1 MESFGQRLGHGKWA
15 VTWVDAR
22 VGGGLLRIESVLPI
36 CGIDRGEEAREPDVL
51 LPGDLG
57 AGGRQTTD
65 RPAAVPGHQRGSDG
79 PPVRR
84 PGRDARTGAAQGVR
98 GSGRG
103 LDDTEPAPGSG
114 HDRPGGRCAALG
126 CRHVGGH
133 LPGVGDR
140 EPGGRALL
148 EAGFADWWV
157 TTAGPRFTKVGAP
170 ELLT

>member
-1 MESFGQRLGHGKWA
+1 MSFTRSARIAGSISPASTRDPTETSGSFPFSLIMESFGQRLGHGKWA
-15 VTWVDAR
+15 VTWADAR

-57 AGGRQTTD
+57 TGGRQTTD

-98 GSGRG
+98 
-103 LDDTEPAPGSG
+103 E
-114 HDRPGGRCAALG
+114 
-126 CRHVGGH
+126 
-133 LPGVGDR
+133 
-140 EPGGRALL
+140 
-148 EAGFADWWV
+148 
-157 TTAGPRFTKVGAP
+157 
-170 ELLT
+170 